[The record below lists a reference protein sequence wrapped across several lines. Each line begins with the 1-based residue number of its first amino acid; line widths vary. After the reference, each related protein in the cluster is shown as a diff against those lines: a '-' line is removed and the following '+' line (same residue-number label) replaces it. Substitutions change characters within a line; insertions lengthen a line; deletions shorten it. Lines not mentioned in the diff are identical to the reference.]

1 MKLKPGLPLLNV
13 GNNARPVYLPMDVL
27 TIPPGSVFR
36 GELNLTQR
44 QNIIGFSCRQP
55 PQNYKSIKE
64 HGLDITG
71 VQNNATKKLGM
82 RVQDEMVAV
91 PARILNPPVV
101 VYRNGKKPQSKPG
114 VWNLS
119 QVQFTKSPYQTKKWA
134 GVLIKTPR
142 SRDPGASSVSALKAF
157 ETEMAKLGMS
167 VKGLVGGIK
176 TVNLQDN
183 LKEQLDQLDA
193 LISSIKGQQ
202 FDFVVIIMPVGAD
215 RVFDHLKWRADTVD
229 GVVIHCCSVDKIT
242 PQRDPANFQY
252 FANNAMKINLRLGGV
267 NQSLDPSSSA
277 LIAAGN
283 TMVVGLD
290 VTHPS
295 PTDPDKFPS
304 IASIVA
310 STDKSMGQWPGQV
323 KIQTRRKENVEHL
336 VEMMKARLQRWKKD
350 NGKFPENLV
359 IFRDGVSEGQYDM
372 VLSDELPQ
380 VKKACESC
388 RCSTNITVLVGG
400 KRHHTRFFPTS
411 KNDCDNNNNCKNGT
425 VVDRVIT
432 RPFYWEFFLQAQT
445 PIQGSARSAHYVVIH
460 DEIFTNSKVNRENPA
475 DAIQQLT
482 HNICYM
488 MGRCTRSISYST
500 PAFLADRFADRA
512 RKYVRAY
519 YYDQQI
525 RHRNYNP
532 PAPADGVTVLAE
544 RLRET
549 MVYI

>member
-1 MKLKPGLPLLNV
+1 
-13 GNNARPVYLPMDVL
+13 
-27 TIPPGSVFR
+27 
-36 GELNLTQR
+36 
-44 QNIIGFSCRQP
+44 
-55 PQNYKSIKE
+55 
-64 HGLDITG
+64 
-71 VQNNATKKLGM
+71 
-82 RVQDEMVAV
+82 MVAV
-91 PARILNPPVV
+91 PARILSAPTVL
-101 VYRNGKKPQSKPG
+101 YRQGKKPRSNPG
-114 VWNLS
+114 SWNLS
-119 QVQFTKSPYQTKKWA
+119 GVQFTKSPYQVKKWA
-134 GVLIKTPR
+134 GVLLKTSR
-142 SRDPGASSVSALKAF
+142 SRDPGALSVSALKAF
-157 ETEMAKLGMS
+157 EKEMAKLGMS

-176 TVNLQDN
+176 TVNLHDN
-183 LKEQLDQLDA
+183 PKDQLDQLNA
-193 LISSIKGQQ
+193 LISSIKREQ

-242 PQRDPANFQY
+242 PQGDPANYQY

-267 NQSLDPSSSA
+267 NQTIDIPQCSLV
-277 LIAAGN
+277 AAGN

-295 PTDPDKFPS
+295 PTDPEGFPS

-350 NGKFPENLV
+350 NGKFPENIVL
-359 IFRDGVSEGQYDM
+359 FRDGVSEGQYHM
-372 VLSDELPQ
+372 VLNEELPQ
-380 VKKACESC
+380 VKQACESC
-388 RCSTNITVLVGG
+388 RCSPSPNITILVGG
-400 KRHHTRFFPTS
+400 KRHNTRFFPTS
-411 KNDCDNNNNCKNGT
+411 KDGCDSRNNCINGT

-432 RPFYWEFFLQAQT
+432 RPFYWEFFLQAQA

-460 DEIFTNSKVNRENPA
+460 DEIFTNPKLSRDVGPNPA

-482 HNICYM
+482 HSICYM

-519 YYDQQI
+519 YYDQLI
-525 RHRNYNP
+525 RNRTHNP